1 MPSAITKGAN
11 KDQNENNSAPNTWG
25 GVHFA
30 RSEQYPGVN
39 NSRIEHLPKCWG
51 QSHSRSELC
60 WPPWLLPKAFTGLF
74 SVVCNPGLD
83 LEREGL
89 KYKTLVPDHLL

>member
-30 RSEQYPGVN
+30 RRGALN
-39 NSRIEHLPKCWG
+39 
-51 QSHSRSELC
+51 
-60 WPPWLLPKAFTGLF
+60 AFTCFLAKPIGEF
-74 SVVCNPGLD
+74 
-83 LEREGL
+83 
-89 KYKTLVPDHLL
+89 

>member
-30 RSEQYPGVN
+30 RRAAAPLFAGGLQLST
-39 NSRIEHLPKCWG
+39 SRL
-51 QSHSRSELC
+51 SHQAI
-60 WPPWLLPKAFTGLF
+60 KIVAI
-74 SVVCNPGLD
+74 
-83 LEREGL
+83 
-89 KYKTLVPDHLL
+89 

>member
-30 RSEQYPGVN
+30 RSAAAPLFAGGLQLST
-39 NSRIEHLPKCWG
+39 SRL
-51 QSHSRSELC
+51 SHQAI
-60 WPPWLLPKAFTGLF
+60 KIVAI
-74 SVVCNPGLD
+74 
-83 LEREGL
+83 
-89 KYKTLVPDHLL
+89 

>member
-30 RSEQYPGVN
+30 RSAAAPLFAGGLQQPFVQEMIRSLAYKQDFAF
-39 NSRIEHLPKCWG
+39 G
-51 QSHSRSELC
+51 QEKRR
-60 WPPWLLPKAFTGLF
+60 GI
-74 SVVCNPGLD
+74 
-83 LEREGL
+83 
-89 KYKTLVPDHLL
+89 